1 MNHRRYVPF
10 NSALILILAFSLSA
24 RSVRAQSESDAA
36 FALESA
42 LVKVIAEAEESVVSI
57 ARIRVD
63 PDTDVP
69 PRLNPFGFRGRLE
82 RQRQQR
88 NNPDSPDYQPN
99 EFGAGV
105 ILARRNEPNSRYILT
120 NYHVVAGGPI
130 SSSPLADHEAELYVK
145 LTDGHAYFAT
155 IRAADPRSD
164 LAVLDINFDRLQ
176 LKPTDLKPL
185 RLPAP
190 ETTLRKGQIVIGL
203 GNPYAIARDGSPS
216 ASWGIISNLRRHPK
230 PPPEPESIISEPEES
245 LHHTGT
251 LLQVDMKINIGT
263 SGGAL
268 VSLKGEFVGLTTSL
282 AAIEGFDTA
291 AGFAVPVDEQF
302 LRIFETLSR
311 GQEVEYGFL
320 GVRPEDVSPRD
331 VSQLDMPI
339 PQASAPKLSSV
350 FYNSPA
356 GRAGLDTGDLILK
369 INGRTVLD
377 RRDLMRE
384 ISLLPPD
391 SLARL
396 TVWRPRKKDP
406 FRVTVRLGKWPAQ
419 RDEEIIVT
427 KPRYPQWRGLIVD
440 YPTARNRF
448 LRATSPYPDAVVI
461 RDVLPGSVGEEAGL
475 QSGEFIASVQGH
487 SVTRPAEFYD
497 TIRNAEGNVTL
508 RLLDG
513 RELSLPAP
521 SSPTP

>member
-1 MNHRRYVPF
+1 MLTSGMSPRPVH
-10 NSALILILAFSLSA
+10 
-24 RSVRAQSESDAA
+24 AQTELDAA
-36 FALESA
+36 LALESA
-42 LVKVIAEAEESVVSI
+42 LVKVIAEAEGSVVSI
-57 ARIRVD
+57 ARIRND
-63 PDTDVP
+63 PDADVP
-69 PRLNPFGFRGRLE
+69 PPFNPFGFRGRLE

-88 NNPDSPDYQPN
+88 KGPDSSDYQPN

-120 NYHVVAGGPI
+120 NYHVVAGGPV
-130 SSSPLADHEAELYVK
+130 SGSALADHEADLYVK
-145 LTDGHAYFAT
+145 LADGHAYFAT

-164 LAVLDINFDRLQ
+164 LAVLDIDFDRMQ
-176 LKPTDLKPL
+176 LKPSDLKPL

-190 ETTLRKGQIVIGL
+190 EAALRKGQIVIGL
-203 GNPYAIARDGSPS
+203 GNPYAIAKDGSAS
-216 ASWGIISNLRRHPK
+216 ASWGIISNLHRPPK
-230 PPPEPESIISEPEES
+230 PPPEPESVTSEPEES

-251 LLQVDMKINIGT
+251 LLQVDMRINLGT

-268 VSLKGEFVGLTTSL
+268 VNLKGEFVGLMTSL
-282 AAIEGFDTA
+282 AAIEGYDTA
-291 AGFAVPVDEQF
+291 AGFAIPVDEQF

-320 GVRPEDVSPRD
+320 GVSPQDVSPLD
-331 VSQLDMPI
+331 VALRNIPI
-339 PQASAPKLSSV
+339 AQASAPALSLV

-356 GRAGLDTGDLILK
+356 GRAGLREGDLILR
-369 INGRTVLD
+369 INGRTILN

-384 ISLLPPD
+384 ISLSPPD
-391 SLARL
+391 SQATL
-396 TVWRPRKKDP
+396 TYWRRSEVSPS
-406 FRVTVRLGKWPAQ
+406 TVKVQLGKWPAQ
-419 RDEEIIVT
+419 RDEEIIET
-427 KPRYPQWRGLIVD
+427 NPRYSRWRGLIVD

-448 LRATSPYPDAVVI
+448 ISRTYPYPDAVVI
-461 RDVLPGSVGEEAGL
+461 RDVAPGSVADEAGL

-487 SVTRPAEFYD
+487 PVTRPAEFYEA
-497 TIRNAEGNVTL
+497 IRNAKDSISL